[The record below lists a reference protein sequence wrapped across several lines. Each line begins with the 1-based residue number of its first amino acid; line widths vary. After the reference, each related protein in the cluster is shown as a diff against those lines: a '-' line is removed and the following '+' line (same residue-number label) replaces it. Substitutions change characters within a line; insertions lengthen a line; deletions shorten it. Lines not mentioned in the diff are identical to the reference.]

1 MAYDLLETIAQSQR
15 VLANAL
21 PVPVMMSDPDGVV
34 NFFND
39 AWFEYTGQPR
49 FDRDIT
55 EEWREYIHPDDV
67 VVVGAA
73 WHDAMVTGSDVEV
86 EYRIKHAAS
95 GEWRWFSAHARALR
109 DASGAI
115 VQWIGTAMETHEA
128 HQAQEA
134 MEQLYRQQ
142 RLVAESFQQAALPRS
157 LPRVSGMRFDAVYEP
172 SSREMQVGGDW
183 YDAFTLPDGSVAIC
197 VGDVNGHGLEAA
209 VLMSKVRQSVRAVA
223 IRAAQ
228 FKNCD
233 PVSVLGSVEE
243 MMLME
248 DEDAMASAFFGIIDP
263 VTRTMQFASAG
274 HPPALLQRRDGS
286 IEDLWSSGTPLG
298 WRFDVERVA
307 RTISLSDAAL
317 LVCYTDGLI
326 EASRDLLEG
335 EQRLREAVR
344 RCAALEIERPAS
356 VLLRAVIDAAPADDI
371 AILTLAFV

>member
-298 WRFDVERVA
+298 WRFNVERVA

>member
-307 RTISLSDAAL
+307 RTTSLSDAAL